1 MEPLINILTLWLSLT
16 LSLPAPGDHPQ
27 VRYATPHRLAALRY
41 GALAGSSQ
49 EPQIMG
55 AYDGLSKTIFLRADW
70 DSRSPLDV
78 SVLVHEL
85 VHYMQDRASA
95 DFECA
100 GAREAQAYAAQQR
113 WLALFG
119 TDLERAFGID
129 AMTLKMRTACWPH

>member
-1 MEPLINILTLWLSLT
+1 MEALINVLTMWLSLT
-16 LSLPAPGDHPQ
+16 LSLPAPDDHPK
-27 VRYATPHRLAALRY
+27 VHYVMPPRLAALRY
-41 GALAGSSQ
+41 GAPAGSNE

-55 AYDGLSKTIFLRADW
+55 AYDGHSKTIFLRADW
-70 DSRSPLDV
+70 DSRSSLDV

-113 WLALFG
+113 WLALYG

-129 AMTLKMRTACWPH
+129 AMTLKIRTSCWPH